1 MHCGPVSHVPFKYG
15 LNWWSVSV
23 TIVLLNNVAISVDN
37 SIKAHISR
45 YLFIHQCIQIDIYYY
60 YIISVCCQSV
70 LLQCT
75 VLTSTLHSASLDT
88 SKIWSSKVSKYEN
101 IISRGVS
108 TISTEVSTISRE
120 LSTISTC
127 RSYEPTPAPKEE
139 LKLQYDA
146 KTQKYV
152 PVRQTP
158 AYQPTTPRWTQFH
171 CSCLQY
177 FLIFHQIF
185 HFEVD

>member
-1 MHCGPVSHVPFKYG
+1 MYP
-15 LNWWSVSV
+15 N
-23 TIVLLNNVAISVDN
+23 
-37 SIKAHISR
+37 R
-45 YLFIHQCIQIDIYYY
+45 YLLLY

-70 LLQCT
+70 LLQRT

-171 CSCLQY
+171 CSCLKYFSKNFIKYFILKSIKY
-177 FLIFHQIF
+177 FLK
-185 HFEVD
+185 